1 MPMYRHT
8 GIYLGTEKEKTMAQA
23 AIRDRSVEE
32 FEEKQEWWWA
42 AEKKRSDRLDYL
54 RKAIWKK
61 GAIGGLYAPG
71 VKVDL
76 ERAVL
81 QTEKTRELEISPDPF
96 VIKFAKTLAYILDN
110 KSIFI
115 TDHAQLVGY
124 TGGLPHTI
132 AWDPSCASII
142 NEEVYNDPTAIPDP
156 LEASQQTI
164 REVSEYW
171 IGKSDLDKMMP
182 IFDMEDLMKM
192 LSGSIGWGVPLAR
205 GGYSSKDYEYIM
217 TGKRAYQAIIDELD
231 RKIDEA
237 DELTH
242 QPGADTETSKMYDKI
257 NNWEAMKITLEAGIR
272 IANRYARLARI
283 VAEHFEEDPVRREEL
298 LKVAETCAR
307 VPAHPPRTLQES
319 LQYDIFIQMMSRT
332 EAIEGAWPSRP
343 DFYHGQYYHRDV
355 EVDKSL
361 TTEAALDLVGEF
373 LIRAAEVCQF
383 KPKWTREGLQGID
396 GTWVWT
402 IGGVDSEGRDAC
414 NGMTVALMQAARLVR
429 VANPTFG
436 FRWHPKVKD
445 EVMREV
451 FECLRQGLGYPNIRH
466 DPVLIAN
473 SMHWYGHPI
482 EEARLWCNQA
492 CLSPCPTTKHGY
504 QPMRMANATANCAK
518 IIEYVMTG
526 GYDPVVNMQVGAETG
541 DVTAFTTFEEF
552 FDAWSTQMKTI
563 FSILVRAVNRAR
575 TLAPDL
581 TPRPFLSAISERSV
595 ESGLDTFTPSLERGN
610 AWITAFTW
618 VENIDSLAAVK
629 KLVFEDRKYTMAELK
644 QALEKNWEGY
654 EPMRLDFVR
663 NAPKWGNDDDYVD
676 EIMVRCLKEAARFSK
691 ELKCPSGNNWP
702 ILPENVSG
710 NIHYAN
716 IVGALPNGRRLGDAL
731 YDGGISPG
739 PGLDKKGPTAVLKS
753 CGKINHITD
762 GRAFLLNQRL
772 SPTQLA
778 GEKGYQL
785 WKAYMR
791 TWADLELDHI
801 QFNVVDDSTLR
812 AAQKDPEK
820 YQEVIVRVAGYSA
833 HFVDISRKTQDN
845 IIQRTVQG
853 LG

>member
-1 MPMYRHT
+1 
-8 GIYLGTEKEKTMAQA
+8 MAQA
-23 AIRDRSVEE
+23 AVADKNVKE
-32 FEEKQEWWWA
+32 FENKQEWWWV
-42 AEKKRSDRLDYL
+42 AEKKRSSRLDYL

-76 ERAVL
+76 ERAML
-81 QTEKTRELEISPDPF
+81 QTQKARELEFSADPY
-96 VIKFAKTLAYILDN
+96 VIKFAKQLAHVLDN
-110 KSIFI
+110 KTIFI
-115 TDHAQLVGY
+115 TDRAQLVGY

-132 AWDPSCASII
+132 SWDPTNASIL

-156 LEASQQTI
+156 QEKNQRTI
-164 REVSEYW
+164 REINAYW
-171 IGKSDLDKMMP
+171 AGKSDLDKTMP
-182 IFDMEDLMKM
+182 ILDMEDLMKM

-231 RKIDEA
+231 QKIDDG
-237 DELTH
+237 DEFTH
-242 QPGADTETSKMYDKI
+242 QPGASGEITEFYDKL

-272 IANRYARLARI
+272 IGKRYARLARI
-283 VAEHFEEDPVRREEL
+283 IAENFEQDPVRREEL
-298 LKVAETCAR
+298 LKIAETCEW

-319 LQYDIFIQMMSRT
+319 FQYDIFIQMMSRT
-332 EAIEGAWPSRP
+332 EAIEGAWPARP
-343 DFYHGQYYHRDV
+343 DYYHGPYYDKDV
-355 EVDKSL
+355 NIDKRL
-361 TTEAALDLVGEF
+361 TKEEAIDLVGEF
-373 LIRAAEVCQF
+373 FIRAAEVCQF

-402 IGGVDSEGRDAC
+402 IGGVDAQGRDAC
-414 NGMTVALMQAARLVR
+414 NDLTIALMEAARLVR
-429 VANPTFG
+429 VANPTMS
-436 FRWHPKVKD
+436 FRWHPKVSEK
-445 EVMREV
+445 VMREV
-451 FECLRQGLGYPNIRH
+451 FECNRQGLGYPNMRH
-466 DPVLIAN
+466 DPILIAN

-482 EEARLWCNQA
+482 EEARLWCMQA
-492 CLSPCPTTKHGY
+492 CLSPCPPTKHGF

-518 IIEYVMTG
+518 IIEYVMTS
-526 GYDPVVNMQVGAETG
+526 GYDPVVNMQVGAETP
-541 DVTAFTTFEEF
+541 DVTELTDFETFF
-552 FDAWSTQMKTI
+552 QAWVTQMKTI
-563 FSILVRAVNRAR
+563 FSILVRTVNRVR
-575 TLAPDL
+575 TLAPTL
-581 TPRPFLSAISERSV
+581 TPRPFLSAVSERSI
-595 ESGLDTFTPSLERGN
+595 ESGLDVLSPSLERGN
-610 AWITAFTW
+610 AWITAFTF

-629 KLVFEDRKYTMAELK
+629 KLVYDEKKYTMAQLK
-644 QALEKNWEGY
+644 AAIEKNWEGL
-654 EPMRLDFVR
+654 EEMRLDFVK

-676 EIMVRCLKEAARFSK
+676 DIMLRCLRECAKFSR
-691 ELKCPSGNNWP
+691 EIKCPSGNNWP

-753 CGKINHITD
+753 CGKIDHITD

-772 SPTQLA
+772 SPTQLS

-791 TWADLELDHI
+791 TWADLGIDHI

-812 AAQKDPEK
+812 SAQKDPEK

-853 LG
+853 LQ